1 MQKIAKTKFKR
12 LLIDNNNVL
21 IGAFNNQSKEQF
33 DMLIEKIESLDKIEY
48 LDENVRRCIKVNSNS
63 LEFSNNSMLYFDKP
77 SKCYT
82 FNNGLVIMVDKTYD
96 RYDEEDKYHTVI
108 YLIV

>member
-21 IGAFNNQSKEQF
+21 MGAFNNLSKEKF
-33 DMLIEKIESLDKIEY
+33 DELINNLQNLEEVKY

-96 RYDEEDKYHTVI
+96 RYDEEDKYHTIV

>member
-1 MQKIAKTKFKR
+1 MQKIAKTKFKK
-12 LLIDNNNVL
+12 LLIDNSNVL

-33 DMLIEKIESLDKIEY
+33 DMLIEKIESLEEVEY
-48 LDENVRRCIKVNSNS
+48 LEENVRRVIKVNSNS
-63 LEFSNNSMLYFDKP
+63 LTFSNNSMLYFDKP

-96 RYDEEDKYHTVI
+96 RYDEEDKYHTIV